1 MRSTLDYFKLGMHVE
16 TTTNLAKLSMKNKRK
31 RSNLELAKIRQKGK
45 ECKPLGYNSFGLA
58 LQRFRIEKKKIN
70 FYYNERSCLRVCCT

>member
-16 TTTNLAKLSMKNKRK
+16 ITTNLDKLSMKNKRK

-58 LQRFRIEKKKIN
+58 FTV
-70 FYYNERSCLRVCCT
+70 F